1 MEIEE
6 LKESATAKDY
16 LHKISG
22 VDQGEAQQINKTTTH
37 VLVFTELS
45 HFFLIQYLLVRIR

>member
-6 LKESATAKDY
+6 LKESTTAKDH

-22 VDQGEAQQINKTTTH
+22 VDQGKARQLNETATH

>member
-22 VDQGEAQQINKTTTH
+22 VDQGEAQQLNKTTTH

-45 HFFLIQYLLVRIR
+45 HFFLIQYLLVSIR